1 MCGLSSYIHIRN
13 TNKCTSKSLYNL
25 YFFLFYLFILYTF
38 ISVFVGTAYMNK
50 IRINALYGT
59 QNLSSYNLL
68 MSGSTNM
75 DLVGVHLFPRYI
87 DQ

>member
-1 MCGLSSYIHIRN
+1 
-13 TNKCTSKSLYNL
+13 
-25 YFFLFYLFILYTF
+25 
-38 ISVFVGTAYMNK
+38 MNK

-59 QNLSSYNLL
+59 QNLSNYNLL

-75 DLVGVHLFPRYI
+75 DLAGVHLFPRYI